1 MWVVHWLL
9 HIFHLIFDLYFKLG
23 VMVTTFTFTN
33 NLASSSWN
41 TDTATS
47 INCLA
52 ISYLCAIFWWAWPWS
67 IHYCK
72 FLPLQQNKMKSS
84 DWKLPIS
91 DFQIQFSMSKI
102 IRIFLNFFFFIEE
115 YQFRGTLFVIDIF
128 WKLQFL
134 KHFVY

>member
-102 IRIFLNFFFFIEE
+102 IRIFLNFFFSLKNINL
-115 YQFRGTLFVIDIF
+115 GAH
-128 WKLQFL
+128 FL
-134 KHFVY
+134 LLTFFENFNF

>member
-9 HIFHLIFDLYFKLG
+9 HIFHLIFDHYFKLG
-23 VMVTTFTFTN
+23 VTVTTFTFTN

-72 FLPLQQNKMKSS
+72 YFTTTTEISQSS
-84 DWKLPIS
+84 
-91 DFQIQFSMSKI
+91 SKW
-102 IRIFLNFFFFIEE
+102 NQVIENC
-115 YQFRGTLFVIDIF
+115 
-128 WKLQFL
+128 QFL
-134 KHFVY
+134 TFKFNFLCQKLSESFSIFFSLKNINLGPHFLLLTFFENFNF